1 MSQEEELNELMQEE
15 ERQGDERD
23 RRSKNAVRA
32 QNLRKAFSVP
42 STRFAFIAIGVVFL
56 IIVASF
62 FRGGEKKQAVETAKI
77 EEVKTPRID
86 DRSMPRVSEKEA
98 ENRKIQAQKEADE
111 AAKKSDSFQPQFD
124 LPAEKTPDT
133 SVNLPTA
140 PKLQNTPPPAVQQE
154 EKANNDAQRR
164 AEEERARRLAEAEAK
179 RERYRQALA
188 DQALAQIEKIGKS
201 TGAASTPNL
210 TMAYLPPDYEKQ
222 MEEKE
227 IERVA
232 TANAGLK
239 STGKNVLIK
248 TGNTLYATLDSE
260 VNTDDGGVVLATVR
274 GGEWAGSK
282 LIGRVEQAP
291 QNIRIVFST
300 LAPQDGRPTLSINAL
315 ALRDTDLKQGVAETI
330 ETHLLSRYAALAAS
344 SLLGGAGKAFQGGV
358 GSTVVTGSSTV
369 TTRSEPSS
377 SEIIGNAVGGLG
389 DAFSGEVKSG
399 FNRPTTYATPANKG
413 FVLYFLQDVEGDGKG
428 TQP

>member
-1 MSQEEELNELMQEE
+1 MSQEEKLNELMQG
-15 ERQGDERD
+15 ERQSDERE
-23 RRSKNAVRA
+23 RSKNEIRA
-32 QNLRKAFSVP
+32 QNLRKAFSTP
-42 STRFAFIAIGVVFL
+42 STRMAFIALGVVFL

-86 DRSMPRVSEKEA
+86 DRSMPRVSEQEA
-98 ENRKIQAQKEADE
+98 ENRKIQAQKEADQ
-111 AAKKSDSFQPQFD
+111 AASSSNSFQPQFD
-124 LPAEKTPDT
+124 LPAEKEPDT
-133 SVNLPTA
+133 TVDLPPA
-140 PKLQNTPPPAVQQE
+140 PKLQNTPPPVVAQKE
-154 EKANNDAQRR
+154 DKANNDAQRR
-164 AEEERARRLAEAEAK
+164 AEEERARRLADAEAK

-201 TGAASTPNL
+201 TGAASTPNI
-210 TMAYLPPDYEKQ
+210 TMAYLPPDYEKL

-358 GSTVVTGSSTV
+358 GTTVVTGSSTV

>member
-1 MSQEEELNELMQEE
+1 MSQEEELNELTQG
-15 ERQGDERD
+15 ERQSDERD
-23 RRSKNAVRA
+23 RRSKNEIRA

-42 STRFAFIAIGVVFL
+42 STRLAFVALGVVFL

-62 FRGGEKKQAVETAKI
+62 FRGGEKQRQAETAKI
-77 EEVKTPRID
+77 EEVKAPRID
-86 DRSMPRVSEKEA
+86 DRSMPRVSEKEEA
-98 ENRKIQAQKEADE
+98 NRREQAKKEADQAE
-111 AAKKSDSFQPQFD
+111 KKNDSYQPQFD
-124 LPAEKTPDT
+124 LPAEKKPDT
-133 SVNLPTA
+133 TVALPA
-140 PKLQNTPPPAVQQE
+140 SPKLQNTAPPTVQKTE
-154 EKANNDAQRR
+154 DKANLDAQRR
-164 AEEERARRLAEAEAK
+164 AEEERARRLADAEAK

-201 TGAASTPNL
+201 TGAASTPNI
-210 TMAYLPPDYEKQ
+210 TMPYLPPDYEKL

-227 IERVA
+227 LARVA

-274 GGEWAGSK
+274 GGDWAGSK

-344 SLLGGAGKAFQGGV
+344 SLLGGAGKAFQDGI

-369 TTRSEPSS
+369 TTREEPSS
-377 SEIIGNAVGGLG
+377 KEIIGNAIGGLG

-413 FVLYFLQDVEGDGKG
+413 FVLYFLQDVEGDSTGN
-428 TQP
+428 PL